1 MRILHIGKYYPP
13 YAGGMENFLRD
24 LLKALGNEGVDVSGL
39 VHNHLPGKESLRED
53 VEGTQIFRASILGQL
68 LYAPISLSFPLVL
81 RQALLSFRPHLLHLH
96 FPNPS
101 AFWSWAFSGAR
112 DIPWVIQWQAD
123 VTPSAI
129 DRRLKPAYQC
139 YRPLE
144 QCTLKRSK
152 KILVASKPYL
162 HHSAPLKQ
170 WVSKCAVIPLGVDP
184 ERLPEPRETA
194 LRQAEKSWKPNC
206 LRVLAVG
213 RLTYYKGFDVL
224 IRATGK
230 IQGVAVQIVGEGA
243 LMATLQRE
251 ICQSGLENRVLLRGG
266 LSNEMLQGLLATCD
280 ALCLPSLERTEA
292 FGVVLLEAMRYG
304 KALVVSDI
312 PGSGTGWVVREGE
325 CGLLAAPGDEKSLAK
340 CLASLAAA
348 PLQCRVLGE
357 KGRKNFMKKFH
368 IQSVAR
374 QTKKVYEDVLDS
386 EFESADS
393 RNSSTSLFSTA
404 TS

>member
-24 LLKALGNEGVDVSGL
+24 LLKALKNEGADVAAL
-39 VHNHLPGKESLRED
+39 VHHHLPGPSIREE
-53 VEGTQIFRASILGQL
+53 VAGTTIFRASSLGQV
-68 LYAPISLSFPLVL
+68 LYTPISFSFPRVL

-101 AFWSWAFSGAR
+101 TFWSLAFREAR
-112 DIPWVIQWQAD
+112 CLPWVIQWQSD
-123 VTPSAI
+123 VVPSTI
-129 DRRLKPAYQC
+129 DRRLRSAYHC

-144 QCTLKRSK
+144 QRMLKRAE
-152 KILVASKPYL
+152 KILVASTPYL
-162 HHSAPLKQ
+162 RHSAPLKQ
-170 WVSKCAVIPLGVDP
+170 WASKCAVIPLGVDP
-184 ERLPEPRETA
+184 ERLPEPEEPA
-194 LRQAEKSWKPNC
+194 LRQAEKSWKPGC

-224 IRATGK
+224 IRAVSR

-243 LMATLQRE
+243 LMADLQRE
-251 ICQSGLENRVLLRGG
+251 IRQRGLETQVLLRGG
-266 LSNEMLQGLLATCD
+266 LSNEALQGLLATCD

-304 KALVVSDI
+304 KALVASDI
-312 PGSGTGWVVREGE
+312 PGSGTGWVVREGA
-325 CGLLAAPGDEKSLAK
+325 CGLLAKPGDEKSLAK
-340 CLASLAAA
+340 CLEGLAAE
-348 PLQCRVLGE
+348 PFQCQVLGK
-357 KGRKNFMKKFH
+357 KGRENFLKKFH
-368 IQSVAR
+368 IQPVAR
-374 QTKKVYEDVLDS
+374 QIKRVYEDVLDS
-386 EFESADS
+386 ELESPDF